1 MKEYWKVVR
10 KRFLL
15 TLLLNPACLLVYTAM
30 CKNLSMIWA
39 NGMSRGNT
47 QSLVS
52 CGIFICYWSAI
63 YLMMINK
70 KSRVLPQEVVDNYI
84 VDKNGVTIYG
94 KNRVDIDY
102 CDIWNYMIIKKY
114 IYTTMKNGD
123 ILLLNISNK
132 EQGEA
137 KDISDYLKRNTID
150 NSRIQLIWNIL
161 AVLFIVFIT
170 IFYIIK

>member
-10 KRFLL
+10 KRVLL

-39 NGMSRGNT
+39 NGMSRSNT
-47 QSLVS
+47 QSLIS
-52 CGIFICYWSAI
+52 SGIFICYWSAF
-63 YLMMINK
+63 YLMMIYK
-70 KSRVLPQEVVDNYI
+70 KPRVLPQEIVDNYI

-102 CDIWNYMIIKKY
+102 CDIWNYMITKKY

-123 ILLLNISNK
+123 ILLLDISNK
-132 EQGEA
+132 EQDEA

-150 NSRIQLIWNIL
+150 NSMIQLIWNIL